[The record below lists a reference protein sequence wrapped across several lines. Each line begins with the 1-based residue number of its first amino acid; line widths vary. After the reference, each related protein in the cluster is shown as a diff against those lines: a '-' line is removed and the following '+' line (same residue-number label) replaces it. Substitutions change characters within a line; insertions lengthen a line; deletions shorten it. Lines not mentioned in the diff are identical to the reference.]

1 MYGLDFRIKT
11 MASLVRKVLEKSNG
25 DAAAVGGV
33 LKKQND
39 ALRYTVLFPTESY
52 VRGVNEVRR
61 PERAC
66 PAFRTPAQGFVCHT
80 SASSNAS
87 ARGRTSPADPPRSS
101 ARCCGRAR
109 ASR

>member
-33 LKKQND
+33 LRKQND

-66 PAFRTPAQGFVCHT
+66 PAFRTPAQGLRAT
-80 SASSNAS
+80 RQPAA
-87 ARGRTSPADPPRSS
+87 ARPRGG
-101 ARCCGRAR
+101 A
-109 ASR
+109 

>member
-1 MYGLDFRIKT
+1 MGRAQITPLLSGIAAGCAGSMYGLDFRIKT

-33 LKKQND
+33 LRKQND

-61 PERAC
+61 
-66 PAFRTPAQGFVCHT
+66 
-80 SASSNAS
+80 
-87 ARGRTSPADPPRSS
+87 
-101 ARCCGRAR
+101 
-109 ASR
+109 